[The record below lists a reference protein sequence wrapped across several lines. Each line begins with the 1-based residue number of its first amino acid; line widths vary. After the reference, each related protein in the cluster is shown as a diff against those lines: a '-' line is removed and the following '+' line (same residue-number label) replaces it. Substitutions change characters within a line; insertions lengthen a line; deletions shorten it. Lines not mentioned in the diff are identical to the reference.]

1 MASEP
6 NVVLQQSLAESALA
20 DYDIIDLNEEE
31 IEYLNVIM
39 SRVRNGQ
46 NIAVLTV

>member
-6 NVVLQQSLAESALA
+6 NVVLQQSLAESTLA
-20 DYDIIDLNEEE
+20 DYDSIDLNEEE

-39 SRVRNGQ
+39 SRVRNGK
-46 NIAVLTV
+46 T